1 MADFKDSLVRLGFVE
16 MERLIDK
23 ENSIP
28 LGHRYAREIRLILA
42 SAPTEAVVAT
52 LKGFPVACILDG
64 SGLPSNGRSQAID
77 TFRAALW
84 NLNLP
89 SILLVIDDEE
99 VEALSVLM
107 PGAKPERTSLAA
119 AEQTQRW
126 TARYLFSGAIWFD
139 LPKWF
144 DASLRVD
151 ARLRHSVSLL
161 LAEMKRRTDL
171 DEATIRHA
179 FILVTV
185 LRALEQI
192 HAIGPSGW
200 SWSEGGSLARL
211 LEDGYR
217 DGIEGLVSGL
227 ESRLG
232 MSLRDEEAALNLWD
246 LPLAAIDILADYV
259 SQTMPGRSARIWAL
273 DFGACPAAR
282 LADVEMAFATEIG
295 GRGGEGRRSQP
306 ATPEVVAR
314 MITHIVGPSEAGS
327 DLIAVPASGAGSLA
341 TAAYLD
347 VLEILRIRAGRPLRY
362 AERIRVLESRVRV
375 GGGASCSM
383 DINAVALVL
392 GSFLDLEQEELR
404 HILSDPR
411 PATSSRESSEGN
423 DVASET
429 AGSSTEGRVILLVD
443 LSHADVPMAPVTGDE
458 DRRGDWK
465 RTRPAIAS
473 EIFALLDDLQPGA
486 VAALLL
492 PARFLMDTLSR
503 DIRERLASG
512 LSISKIVDISN
523 VERIAFGGEDRR
535 AILIVGM
542 RHAERVL
549 PADQQGSPIQ
559 FHVVTPSLSMILGDI
574 LPVGDGALIEPD
586 TDFVEGDAMALRHVG
601 SSHDVE
607 LVRRCEALG
616 ALGSLVGQNEDDA
629 WLASPGWIGGRK
641 HGPGDKPGV
650 LRDLSFL
657 HSKEAP
663 LEAPVIGPKFSLQAF
678 PARKHKEIAFAGHR
692 RLFEE
697 ARVLWPEGAQVQTRI
712 RAAFSMV
719 PFTFQQTIK
728 AIGGRNADAD
738 LLRFLAAY
746 LRSPIAQYLLTLR
759 CHARE
764 GERTRLRI
772 SDILRLPFP
781 RPHEHPDPASASQ
794 IVARIA
800 STYARWEK
808 LRTEA
813 AEEIS
818 KRSAGGISRLVAR
831 FFMLNRRDRALIHE
845 LLTVIVPSM
854 QPFSGQPH
862 DLNLPLLRRAS
873 EAQMRRYLATL
884 NEHLFRSM
892 SALGPPGASLAVR
905 HGTSITVTVGDKAP
919 IILEKSLLAEA
930 WLMREAERDAADIL
944 TFMISAQTD
953 RPG

>member
-1 MADFKDSLVRLGFVE
+1 MADFKDALVRLGFAGTDH
-16 MERLIDK
+16 LISN
-23 ENSIP
+23 EGPIP
-28 LGHRYAREIRLILA
+28 VGHRYAREVRLVLA
-42 SAPTEAVVAT
+42 SAPVQAAVAT

-64 SGLPSNGRSQAID
+64 SSLPLNDRSRSID
-77 TFRAALW
+77 TVRAALW
-84 NLNLP
+84 NLNLT
-89 SILLVIDDEE
+89 SILLVIDGEE
-99 VEALSVLM
+99 VEAFSVLM
-107 PGAKPERTSLAA
+107 PGAKPERTSLTA

-144 DASLRVD
+144 DASCRVD
-151 ARLRHSVSLL
+151 ARLRQSVSLL

-171 DEATIRHA
+171 DDATIRHA

-200 SWSEGGSLARL
+200 AWSEGGALARL

-217 DGIEGLVSGL
+217 DGIEGLVSSL

-232 MSLRDEEAALNLWD
+232 VSLRDKEAALNLWD
-246 LPLAAIDILADYV
+246 LPLAAIDILADYA
-259 SQTMPGRSARIWAL
+259 SQTMPGGSARIWAF
-273 DFGACPAAR
+273 DFGVCPAAR
-282 LADVEMAFATEIG
+282 LADVEMAFASEIDG
-295 GRGGEGRRSQP
+295 SSGEGRRSQL
-306 ATPEVVAR
+306 ATPEAVAR
-314 MITHIVGPSEAGS
+314 MMIHVVGPGEAGS
-327 DLIAVPASGAGSLA
+327 DLITVPASGAGSLA

-362 AERIRVLESRVRV
+362 AERIRVLESQVHV
-375 GGGASCSM
+375 GDGDSHSM
-383 DINAVALVL
+383 DSNAMALL
-392 GSFLDLEQEELR
+392 LASFLDLEREELR
-404 HILSDPR
+404 DIFSDAR
-411 PATSSRESSEGN
+411 PAAGSWKPSENKG
-423 DVASET
+423 VASET
-429 AGSSTEGRVILLVD
+429 AGSSTNARVILLAD
-443 LSHADVPMAPVTGDE
+443 LSHADLPTALIE

-465 RTRPAIAS
+465 RARPAIAS
-473 EIFALLDDLQPGA
+473 EIFALLDDLQPGGI
-486 VAALLL
+486 AALLL

-503 DIRERLASG
+503 DIREQLVSV
-512 LSISKIVDISN
+512 LSISEIVDISN
-523 VERIAFGGEDRR
+523 VERIVFGGEDRR
-535 AILIVGM
+535 AILVVGM
-542 RHAERVL
+542 RRAERAL
-549 PADQQGSPIQ
+549 PVDQQGNPIR

-574 LPVGDGALIEPD
+574 LPVGVGAPIELD
-586 TDFVEGDAMALRHVG
+586 TDFIEGDGMALRHVG
-601 SSHDVE
+601 SSYDLE

-641 HGPGDKPGV
+641 HGPGDKPGA

-657 HSKEAP
+657 HSKDAP

-759 CHARE
+759 CHGRE

-781 RPHEHPDPASASQ
+781 RPHEHPDPAFAMQ

-800 STYARWEK
+800 ATYSRWEK
-808 LRTEA
+808 LRTDA
-813 AEEIS
+813 AEETA

-831 FFMLNRRDRALIHE
+831 FFMLDRRDRAWMHE
-845 LLTVIVPSM
+845 LLAVIVPSM

-862 DLNLPLLRRAS
+862 DLNLPLLRRVS

-884 NEHLFRSM
+884 NEHLCRSM
-892 SALGPPGASLAVR
+892 SASGLPETGLAVR
-905 HGTSITVTVGDKAP
+905 HGTSITVAVGDKAP
-919 IILEKSLLAEA
+919 VILEKSLLAEA
-930 WLMREAERDAADIL
+930 WLMRAAERDAADIL
-944 TFMISAQTD
+944 AAITVARSD